1 MAGPKVP
8 LEDDEEV
15 VFANGVQKTKAGQ
28 YEANQQIY
36 SMAGP
41 IADQL
46 PARNLQGKP
55 ENIEIVRKSASELNV
70 YLPNKLKS
78 RPNSAIQSRGGIRTN
93 AL

>member
-46 PARNLQGKP
+46 PARNL
-55 ENIEIVRKSASELNV
+55 
-70 YLPNKLKS
+70 
-78 RPNSAIQSRGGIRTN
+78 
-93 AL
+93 